1 MTLFLKRLELVGFKS
16 FAERLSIDFVPGV
29 TAVVGPNGSGKSNI
43 SDAIRWVLGE
53 QSAKN
58 LRGGKMEDVIFSG
71 SDSRQALNMAEIS
84 LVLDNED
91 QHLAIDYSE
100 VAITRRV
107 YRSGESEY
115 LINKQSCRLKD
126 IVDLFMD
133 SGLGKEA
140 FSIIGQGRVE
150 EILSSKSEDRR
161 MIFEEAAGVLK
172 YKHRKQKSERK
183 LDDTQDNLNR
193 VKDILYE
200 LEVQV
205 EPLKEQASVAT
216 EYLEKKDELK
226 KVEVGVLVEEIEQL
240 HQDWTDGKKDFE
252 QLQDKETKLQTEVQS
267 QEAKIQRARADMQ
280 VTDESI
286 EDLQNI
292 LLSTSE
298 DLEKQEGQ
306 KEVWKER
313 RKNFAQNKDQFRE
326 ELLQLK
332 RKKQELSLFLED
344 QTQKL
349 KQAKQKTSE
358 TKQVQRALE
367 SQLEKIEGSSEERIE
382 RLKADYIEWL
392 NEKASKTNEQNYL
405 IQQVSKNE
413 EKRSR
418 LELENHDLVQRR
430 QGIAQ
435 SREKAKQAWEYA
447 KEAIDRLYKDYQK
460 LKSDEEQKEIAFE
473 KKEKLLYEGIRHLQQ
488 LKSRKEV
495 LEEMQ
500 QDYSGFFQGVKEILK
515 ERDQRFPGIHGAV
528 AEVIDV
534 QPEVQTAI
542 EIALGAAQQH
552 VIVRD
557 ESTGRKAIQFLK
569 QRRLGRATFLPMD
582 VIKPRSIPLQDVGK
596 AESLDGF
603 IGIASELITFDD
615 AYTSVIRHILG
626 NVVIARDM
634 RAAQEIGRT
643 LSYRF
648 RMVTLEGDVVNPGGA
663 MTGGSI
669 KQKQSQILGRQQ
681 ELDRVIAK
689 LIQLEEQTNE
699 LRGQATELKEERSS
713 LQENLRRLTKK
724 GEDLRSEEQKE
735 KSTLQE
741 IQLSEE
747 NINERLKVYDL
758 EYDEYKQDLVDKRKR
773 IDQLNGDI
781 KHSESKVNEIN
792 KQIDQLSRQKQQD
805 QSVRQTLSD
814 DLTEVKI
821 RYAKEAEQLSHAEQT
836 YDRLA
841 EDLHDISE
849 TIVEKDDEFTQ
860 LEKNLSEH
868 VVDASVI
875 QEQIETRRKEKE
887 RAIQLISKRRA
898 ERLNLQQNHDD
909 IEQELKEQK
918 RQLKFVSQTF
928 HEKEVS
934 INRLDV
940 ELDTRLNKLQEEYE
954 VTFEGAKSSF
964 KLESDLDEA
973 RDHVKLIKMSLEELG
988 TVNVGAIE
996 EYARVKERFDSLTE
1010 QKDDLEQAKFTLHQ
1024 VIAEMDEEM
1033 TRRFKETFDDIQG
1046 HFHQVFREL
1055 FGGGNASLELT
1066 NPEDLLHSGVEI
1078 VAQPPGK
1085 NLQNLSLLSGGE
1097 RALTAI
1103 ALLFS
1108 ILKVRPVPFCVL
1120 DEVEAALDEANVA
1133 RFALYLKD
1141 FSQDTQFIVVTH
1153 RKGTMEEADVLY
1165 GVTMQESGVSN
1176 LVSVRLEETKELIG
1190 AQA

>member
-1 MTLFLKRLELVGFKS
+1 MFLKRLELVGFKS

-71 SDSRQALNMAEIS
+71 SDSRSRLNMAEIS

-100 VAITRRV
+100 VAVTRRV
-107 YRSGESEY
+107 YRSGDSEY
-115 LINKQSCRLKD
+115 LINKQPCRLKD

-200 LEVQV
+200 LEGQV
-205 EPLKEQASVAT
+205 EPLKEQASIAT

-226 KVEVGVLVEEIEQL
+226 KVEVGVLVKEIEQL
-240 HQDWTDGKKDFE
+240 HEDWTDGKTESE
-252 QLQDKETKLQTEVQS
+252 QLQDKEGQLHSEVQS

-280 VTDESI
+280 AMDESI

-313 RKNFAQNKDQFRE
+313 RKNYSQNKDQFRE
-326 ELLQLK
+326 ELFQLK
-332 RKKQELSLFLED
+332 KKKQELQSTLEE
-344 QTQKL
+344 Q
-349 KQAKQKTSE
+349 SIE
-358 TKQVQRALE
+358 
-367 SQLEKIEGSSEERIE
+367 LEKTKKKCSQTKVVQQGLERQLAKVEEGSEERLE

-392 NEKASKTNEQNYL
+392 NEKASQTNEQNYL
-405 IQQVSKNE
+405 KEQVSKNE

-418 LELENHDLVQRR
+418 LEKDNRELVERR
-430 QGIAQ
+430 QEIEQNRDSA
-435 SREKAKQAWEYA
+435 RHAWEKA
-447 KEAIDRLYKDYQK
+447 KEAINDLYGEYQK
-460 LKSDEEQKEIAFE
+460 VKAYEEQKEKEYE
-473 KKEKLLYEGIRHLQQ
+473 KKEKLLYEAMRHLQQ

-515 ERDQRFPGIHGAV
+515 ERDQRFIGIHGAV
-528 AEVIDV
+528 AEVIEV
-534 QPEVQTAI
+534 QQEIQTAI

-552 VIVRD
+552 VIVQD

-569 QRRLGRATFLPMD
+569 QRRLGRATFLPMN
-582 VIKPRSIPLQDVGK
+582 VVKPRSIPGYDVEK
-596 AESLDGF
+596 IQSLSGF
-603 IGIASELITFDD
+603 VGVASELIKFDS
-615 AYTSVIRHILG
+615 AYTPVIRHVLG
-626 NVVIARDM
+626 NVVIAKDM
-634 RAAQEIGRT
+634 EAAQEIAR
-643 LSYRF
+643 LLNYRF
-648 RMVTLEGDVVNPGGA
+648 RVVTLEGDVVNPGGA

-689 LIQLEEQTNE
+689 YNQLDQQMNDLQREVST
-699 LRGQATELKEERSS
+699 LKEERTS
-713 LQENLRRLTKK
+713 LQENIRQLTKE
-724 GEDLRSEEQKE
+724 GEVLRSEEQDK
-735 KSTLQE
+735 KSGLQE

-758 EYDEYKQDLVDKRKR
+758 EYDEYKQDLDNKKNR
-773 IDQLNGDI
+773 IGELTEKI
-781 KHSESKVNEIN
+781 KHSESVVIKINDEIE
-792 KQIDQLSRQKQQD
+792 QLSRQKQED
-805 QSVRQTLSD
+805 QSARQEITD
-814 DLTEVKI
+814 ELTEVKI
-821 RYAKEAEQLSHAEQT
+821 RFAQEAEQLSHAQQT
-836 YDRLA
+836 HDRLSA
-841 EDLHDISE
+841 EMYSISE
-849 TIVEKDDEFTQ
+849 RINEKDAEFTQ
-860 LEKNLSEH
+860 LEKDLSDQAL
-868 VVDASVI
+868 DASAI
-875 QEQIETRRKEKE
+875 EEQIEKRRVEKE
-887 RAIQLISKRRA
+887 RTIDLISKRRA
-898 ERLNLQQNHDD
+898 ERLTVQQNHDD
-909 IEQELKEQK
+909 REQELKEQK
-918 RQLKFVSQTF
+918 RQLKFVSQTL
-928 HEKEVS
+928 HEKEVMV
-934 INRLDV
+934 NRLDV
-940 ELDTRLNKLQEEYE
+940 ELDTRLHKLQEEYE
-954 VTFEGAKSSF
+954 VSFEGAKGTYE
-964 KLESDLDEA
+964 LEIDLDDA
-973 RDHVKLIKMSLEELG
+973 KNQVKLIKMALEELG

-996 EYARVKERFDSLTE
+996 EYERVKERFDFLSD
-1010 QKDDLEQAKFTLHQ
+1010 QKEDLEEAKATLHQ
-1024 VIAEMDEEM
+1024 VISEMDDEM
-1033 TRRFKETFDDIQG
+1033 TRRFKETFDDIQS
-1046 HFHQVFREL
+1046 HFHEVFKEL

-1066 NPEDLLHSGVEI
+1066 NPDDLLYTGVEI

-1133 RFALYLKD
+1133 RFAHYLKD
-1141 FSQDTQFIVVTH
+1141 FSQETQFIVVTH

-1190 AQA
+1190 VKA